1 MVAKGQVMSPTTGHT
16 ELVAGRYRIEGV
28 IAKGG
33 MGAVY
38 RAYDRAQNRRVAL
51 KRLLTE
57 GDARRRTRMFEREFY
72 ALSGLKHPR
81 IIEVYEYGIDE
92 HGAYYTMELL
102 GGRDLRELAPLPYRT
117 ACRYLRDV
125 ANSLAL
131 LHARGLL
138 HRDISPRNVRITD
151 DGRAKLIDFGT
162 LSSFGRSAQVMGT
175 APGIPPETMHGGMLD
190 QRTDLYSLGAL
201 AYWMVTSR
209 HAYHVRSIEQLPE
222 AWRQPL
228 LAPSL
233 LVPRAAGFDP
243 LPPDLDALI
252 MALLDHN
259 PLARP
264 VNAAEVVARL
274 SAIAQL
280 PSDDE
285 PLSALSYLHGGKT
298 VGRARQRAKLRKC
311 VKAAIA
317 GRGAVATVES
327 EAGMGSRRLLADL
340 AIEARLLGATAIVV
354 DARAQTG
361 AYGVVGQIA
370 RALFAI
376 EPERARAAM
385 GEHASVL
392 ARFVPAAAR
401 HGSSPPATSK
411 LDGAADPREARM
423 RVQTALLAWFER
435 LAATAPLVLGVSA
448 LHRADDG
455 SAALLTALAHGI
467 ESRRILLALAFDP
480 DEAAG
485 AVPAF
490 ASLVRSAGVTLR
502 LRGLGREE
510 VHELVRSTFGSA
522 GNGERLAEWL
532 HELTSGNPQGCI
544 DLLQHLIEQQVI
556 RFIDGVWALP
566 QELARE
572 ALPADL
578 GQALDARLARLSPDA
593 AKLALALAVHRTAT
607 PIERCLV
614 FARLERIA
622 EPQAALSELAQRGVI
637 IASEE
642 DVRFSHGAIQEAVLR
657 RLGDEERRRLHVQFG
672 GLLEREGSHDPQA
685 LLDAGWHLLHGG
697 EERRG
702 AELLADL
709 GAVRSTADAGTD
721 MIPALEAAL
730 AVYRRLGYP
739 KREQA
744 RLLTSITAAGLF
756 FDRRCVE
763 RYGDEGVQ
771 MMQDVLGLS
780 VARRWGP
787 RVGPQLAL
795 ALGMGLGFARMVFA
809 LGPRVAK
816 RRFSEAITLFCT
828 ATAAVTGLGALTMD
842 PARARR
848 AAAALDPLR
857 ALGPDSL
864 PFLLSE
870 YARALAVLPE
880 DRLLSTIARCRRVS
894 ERLEDPRP
902 ILGATPE
909 LRQMQIVNVLYAW
922 GALEGLRED
931 PEALRIADKLD
942 ALGLQLGN
950 LYADQIRASYH
961 GVRGESALADAYRK
975 RVEIFALQA
984 GSGWLAEIWS
994 PTSAILFYLMSR
1006 DGIGIRRVMGEL
1018 DRLGAELPS
1027 LQRYARLAR
1036 ATYHALHGDDLAA
1049 KEAIGDLI
1057 DAEPRSFIGWT
1068 PMMGIAVRVFTR
1080 LGERARARELG
1091 EGALSLLDADDRGVT
1106 TMVVPLITELAL
1118 HDAEHGEPTAAARRI
1133 EAYLTQIGGRG
1144 GPVTLGTLH
1153 EARAQIALLA
1163 GDVQGAREHL
1173 THVKLWFLPT
1183 ENPVLI
1189 ARCERLQ
1196 REVASGSLDV
1206 GSRANYDAGPSSTEL
1221 LRAAVREGVTA
1232 KQRAAGVLDLLL
1244 KEAGAQS
1251 GYLFSC
1257 ESELVL
1263 LCQRASDAPPAE
1275 LRERIR
1281 SEIECAASSDYG
1293 GSSVGGSSVA
1303 TRVVPPSA
1311 QTASPADFRVILIC
1325 DQRRTGKRTIAA
1337 AAIASGRASLRPVGP
1352 AFLAAAADALT
1363 ETASSSH
1370 DQDPTA
1376 TDASALTRD

>member
-1 MVAKGQVMSPTTGHT
+1 MEGDAVVSQSNGQ
-16 ELVAGRYRIEGV
+16 ELVAGRYQIEGV

-38 RAYDRAQNRRVAL
+38 RAYDRAQDRRVAL

-102 GGRDLRELAPLPYRT
+102 GGRDLREVAPLPYRT

-162 LSSFGRSAQVMGT
+162 LSSFGRSTEVMGT
-175 APGIPPETMHGGMLD
+175 APGIPPETVHGALLD
-190 QRTDLYSLGAL
+190 QRSDLYSLGAL

-209 HAYHVRSIEQLPE
+209 HAYHVRTIEQLPE
-222 AWRQPL
+222 AWRKPL

-233 LVPRAAGFDP
+233 LVPKDVDGGP
-243 LPPDLDALI
+243 LPPELDALI
-252 MALLDHN
+252 LSLLDHN

-311 VKAAIA
+311 ARAAIA
-317 GRGAVATVES
+317 GKGTVVTVES
-327 EAGMGSRRLLADL
+327 EAGMGSGRLLADL

-354 DARAQTG
+354 DARAQSSP
-361 AYGVVGQIA
+361 YGVVDQIA

-376 EPERARAAM
+376 DPERARAAM
-385 GEHASVL
+385 GEQASVL
-392 ARFVPAAAR
+392 ARFVPGAPAHKSA
-401 HGSSPPATSK
+401 PPGTK
-411 LDGAADPREARM
+411 GDGGVDPREARM

-435 LAATAPLVLGVSA
+435 LTANVPLVLAVRA
-448 LHRADDG
+448 LHRSDDG
-455 SAALLTALAHGI
+455 SAALLSALAHGI
-467 ESRRILLALAFDP
+467 ESRRMLLALAFDP
-480 DEAAG
+480 DEAASASP
-485 AVPAF
+485 AV
-490 ASLVRSAGVTLR
+490 ASLIKSASVSLR
-502 LRGLGREE
+502 LRGLDRDE
-510 VHELVRSTFGSA
+510 VHELVRATFGTS
-522 GNGERLAEWL
+522 GNDERLAEWL

-556 RFIDGVWALP
+556 RYIDGVWVLP
-566 QELARE
+566 QELSRE
-572 ALPADL
+572 ALPTDIA
-578 GQALDARLARLSPDA
+578 QALDARLARLSEA
-593 AKLALALAVHRTAT
+593 AIKLALALGVHRSAT
-607 PIERCLV
+607 PIERCLAL
-614 FARLERIA
+614 ARLERIA

-637 IASEE
+637 VASED
-642 DVRFSHGAIQEAVLR
+642 DVRFSHGAIHEAVLR
-657 RLGDEERRRLHVQFG
+657 RLEDGERRRLHVQFG
-672 GLLEREGSHDPQA
+672 RLLEREGSADPQA

-709 GAVRSTADAGTD
+709 GAVRSTADAGSD

-730 AVYRRLGYP
+730 AVYRRLDYP
-739 KREQA
+739 KSEQA

-771 MMQDVLGLS
+771 MMQEVLGLS
-780 VARRWGP
+780 LARRWRTRIGP
-787 RVGPQLAL
+787 RL
-795 ALGMGLGFARMVFA
+795 ALGLGLGLAFVRMVFA
-809 LGPRVAK
+809 KGPRVAAL
-816 RRFSEAITLFCT
+816 RFSEAITLFCT
-828 ATAAVTGLGALTMD
+828 ATASVTGLGTLTMD

-870 YARALAVLPE
+870 YARALATLPE
-880 DRLLSTIARCRRVS
+880 DRLLSTIAKCRRVC

-909 LRQMQIVNVLYAW
+909 LRRMQVVNVMYAW
-922 GALEGLRED
+922 GALEALREA
-931 PEALRIADKLD
+931 PEALQLADKLD
-942 ALGLQLGN
+942 TLGLQLGN

-961 GVRGESALADAYRK
+961 GVRGEATLADDYRR
-975 RVEIFALQA
+975 RVEVFALQA
-984 GSGWLAEIWS
+984 GSGWLAEIWA
-994 PTSAILFYLMSR
+994 PTSAILFHLMSR
-1006 DGIGIRRVMGEL
+1006 DGVGIRRVMGEL
-1018 DRLGAELPS
+1018 DRLGAEIPS
-1027 LQRYARLAR
+1027 LRRYARLAR
-1036 ATYHALHGDDLAA
+1036 ATYHALHGDDVAA

-1080 LGERARARELG
+1080 LGEPERARAIG
-1091 EGALSLLDADDRGVT
+1091 ERALSALDADDRCVT
-1106 TMVVPLITELAL
+1106 TMVVPLICELAL
-1118 HDAEHGEPTAAARRI
+1118 LDAELGEPAAAARRI
-1133 EAYLTQIGGRG
+1133 EDYLAQIGGRG

-1153 EARAQIALLA
+1153 ESRVQIALLA
-1163 GDVQGAREHL
+1163 GDAEGAREHL
-1173 THVKLWFLPT
+1173 AHVKRWFLPT
-1183 ENPVLI
+1183 ENPVLV

-1196 REVASGSLDV
+1196 REVASGTLELSSR
-1206 GSRANYDAGPSSTEL
+1206 GSCPPEPASVEL
-1221 LRAAVREGVTA
+1221 LRATMRDGVTA
-1232 KQRAAGVLDLLL
+1232 KERAATVLDLLL
-1244 KEAGAQS
+1244 KEAGAQN

-1257 ESELVL
+1257 ESDLVL
-1263 LCQRASDAPPAE
+1263 LCQRGDASPAN
-1275 LRERIR
+1275 LHERVR
-1281 SEIECAASSDYG
+1281 KEIEGAASSDYG
-1293 GSSVGGSSVA
+1293 SSSIA
-1303 TRVVPPSA
+1303 TRVLTSA
-1311 QTASPADFRVILIC
+1311 RTAPQPDLRVILIA
-1325 DQRRTGKRTIAA
+1325 DQTHKGKRTIAA
-1337 AAIASGRASLRPVGP
+1337 AAIPSEGDSLRPVGA
-1352 AFLAAAADALT
+1352 AFLAAAADALA
-1363 ETASSSH
+1363 ETTSSSQDH
-1370 DQDPTA
+1370 DSTA
-1376 TDASALTRD
+1376 PGSF